1 VPTAGRPSR
10 GRAPEDCEA
19 NDDAG
24 DADVAGDPDSGA
36 TGRPAERG
44 TAADLGADESADGAR
59 PRVADGSELGAAARG
74 AAGAGAGAWARGTA
88 CEPVVLLELS
98 RLTARCCAE
107 ATEGSAIVSISAA
120 RALRIAVDIACFM
133 EGSGPRWF
141 TRCWHRS
148 IYQQLGCQ
156 HDNS

>member
-1 VPTAGRPSR
+1 MAGRPSR

-19 NDDAG
+19 NDDAA
-24 DADVAGDPDSGA
+24 DADVAGDSDSGA

-44 TAADLGADESADGAR
+44 TAADLGADDSADGAR

-74 AAGAGAGAWARGTA
+74 AAGAGASARGTA
-88 CEPVVLLELS
+88 CEPVVLPEFS

-107 ATEGSAIVSISAA
+107 AREGSAIVSTSAA

-133 EGSGPRWF
+133 EGSGPHWF
-141 TRCWHRS
+141 ARFWYRS
-148 IYQQLGCQ
+148 IYQQPGCQ